1 MEYLPGGEEMQGMIH
16 SQMIVRQQHPIPE
29 ILLDEKE
36 ARGRATKR
44 LV

>member
-29 ILLDEKE
+29 ILLDEEE